1 MLAHDFIKNSKE
13 KYNNLFAKY
22 HKESGKVVEP
32 VELNA
37 EYIISSSSPEIDLM
51 ICKDDK
57 FIGYIDGYVTVQ
69 GADCVI
75 KKIRVYNDD
84 ELSYKLTQKYLG
96 KILILSNYK
105 DKYCY

>member
-1 MLAHDFIKNSKE
+1 MRIWESCVSSEDIK
-13 KYNNLFAKY
+13 
-22 HKESGKVVEP
+22 H
-32 VELNA
+32 ELNA
-37 EYIISSSSPEIDLM
+37 EYIISSSSPEIDLT
-51 ICKDDK
+51 IYDK
-57 FIGYIDGYVTVQ
+57 NDKNLGFIDGYVAVQ